1 MWTRRRAI
9 TGIAC
14 LGGASLTAAIPAVK
28 RATGVLD
35 TRGWPSLMD
44 ALPGRIQSEVRA
56 GRYQG
61 DLSQALRDAIETG
74 ADFIIPEGSFLFAGG
89 ILEIRTPGQRIVGT
103 GGVLRRLALRDG
115 IGLLISAPNVM
126 LDSVTLDGHAPVS
139 QPSHHND
146 MVKVAG
152 SGCTLNHLVVNGA
165 WGSNLRLDRVQH
177 CRVIRPILTQAHQN
191 NLIICNG
198 STDDITVDHPVCRG
212 ATTQNNIFVTASEG
226 SQDNGEFVSRIVI
239 TDPLCS
245 DAGDTG
251 IELGYHC
258 QDCSVTGGKIVNSTN
273 PALLQRDGRRNL
285 WKNVVVETKPLS
297 RQIATYDAVAVVPQW
312 EPATWDSNT
321 EFNAITIRG
330 RTTRSAFYWG
340 QSGIRRIDCHAS
352 AFAPRQDRVAD
363 GYPTVEAD
371 HVGSGDLKAGDVNNI
386 VVRGGMID
394 GFAIGDN
401 WNYDG
406 GRHQRIG
413 CITEDVVFTRCTQVF
428 NLYNVIPIRSRI
440 MRNTGSGNLRSEI
453 SLVGAHLVPSDEH
466 PYAGL
471 VYDDNS
477 FTAAKGFPPL
487 GFTLPENGRAR
498 DALLL
503 SKDSR
508 FMKIPV
514 SGAVAVSTSP
524 AKAGRYQLFM
534 EGAPVAFSVALGPN
548 GPVLRESTQLA
559 SPNGTTIEVTVE
571 NSRLV
576 LHQRAKTP
584 KPLWVKISGPGIQAG
599 PIA

>member
-9 TGIAC
+9 AGIAC
-14 LGGASLTAAIPAVK
+14 AGGASLTAAISGVN
-28 RATGVLD
+28 RATAALD

-44 ALPGRIQSEVRA
+44 ALPARIQSEVRA
-56 GRYQG
+56 GRYEG

-74 ADFIIPEGSFLFAGG
+74 TNFVIPKGRFCFAGG
-89 ILEIRTPGQRIVGT
+89 ILEMRTPGQRMVGT
-103 GGVLRRLALRDG
+103 GGVLRRLPLRDG
-115 IGLLISAPNVM
+115 IGLLISAPGVT
-126 LDSVTLDGHAPVS
+126 LDHITLDGHAPVS

-146 MVKVAG
+146 MVKVTG
-152 SGCTLNHLVVNGA
+152 SRCTLDHLVVDGA

-191 NLIICNG
+191 NLIVCNG
-198 STDDITVDHPVCRG
+198 STEDVTIERPVCTG

-226 SQDNGEFVSRIVI
+226 SQENGEFVSRIII

-258 QDCSVTGGKIVNSTN
+258 QDCSVTGGKVVNSTN

-312 EPATWDSNT
+312 EPTTWNSDT

-330 RTTRSAFYWG
+330 RATRSAFYWG
-340 QSGIRRIDCHAS
+340 QSGVRRIDCNAS
-352 AFAPRQDRVAD
+352 AFAPGQNGVTD
-363 GYPTVEAD
+363 GSAAVEAD
-371 HVGSGDLKAGDVNNI
+371 HVGSGDLKAGDVGNI
-386 VVRGGMID
+386 VVRGGTID

-413 CITEDVVFTRCTQVF
+413 CITEDVAFTRCTQVF
-428 NLYNVIPIRSRI
+428 NLYNVIPIRSKI
-440 MRNTGSGNLRSEI
+440 MRNAGSGNLRNEI
-453 SLVGAHLVPSDEH
+453 SLVGAHLVPSDEY
-466 PYAGL
+466 PDAGL

-477 FTAAKGFPPL
+477 FTPAKGLPPL
-487 GFTLPENGRAR
+487 GFILPTNGRAR
-498 DALLL
+498 DGLLL

-508 FMKIPV
+508 FVKIPV
-514 SGAVAVSTSP
+514 SGTVAASTSP
-524 AKAGRYQLFM
+524 AKTGRYRLSL
-534 EGAPVAFSVALGPN
+534 EGAPVDFSVSTGLN
-548 GPVLRESTQLA
+548 GPVLEGSTQLA
-559 SPNGTTIEVTVE
+559 TSNGTAIEVTVE
-571 NSRLV
+571 NGRLV
-576 LHQRAKTP
+576 LHQRAKMP
-584 KPLWVKISGPGIQAG
+584 KPLWVKISGPGIRAG
-599 PIA
+599 PMA

>member
-9 TGIAC
+9 AGLAC
-14 LGGASLTAAIPAVK
+14 LGGASLTAAIPRVK
-28 RATGVLD
+28 RVTDAID
-35 TRGWPSLMD
+35 TSGWPSLMD
-44 ALPGRIQSEVRA
+44 ALPKQIQSEVRA
-56 GRYQG
+56 GRYRG
-61 DLSQALRDAIETG
+61 DLSKALRDAIETG
-74 ADFIIPEGSFLFAGG
+74 ADFVIPEGSFYFVGG
-89 ILEIRTPGQRIVGT
+89 ILEVRTPDQRIVAT
-103 GGVLRRLALRDG
+103 GGVLRRLAQHDG
-115 IGLLISAPNVM
+115 IGLLISAPNVT
-126 LDSVTLDGHAPVS
+126 LDGIALDGHAPAS

-146 MVKVAG
+146 MVKVTG
-152 SGCTLNHLVVNGA
+152 SRCTLDHLVVNGA

-177 CRVIRPILTQAHQN
+177 CRVIRPILTDAHQN

-198 STDDITVDHPVCRG
+198 STEDITIEHPVCRG
-212 ATTQNNIFVTASEG
+212 ATTQNNIFITASEG
-226 SQDNGEFVSRIVI
+226 SQENGEFVSRIVI

-258 QDCSVTGGKIVNSTN
+258 QDCSVTGGRIVNSTN

-285 WKNVVVETKPLS
+285 WKNVVVETKLLS

-312 EPATWDSNT
+312 EPPTWDSDT

-330 RTTRSAFYWG
+330 RATRSAFYWG
-340 QSGIRRIDCHAS
+340 QSGVRRIDCNAS
-352 AFAPRQDRVAD
+352 AFASRQNGVVD
-363 GYPTVEAD
+363 GSAALEAD
-371 HVGSGDLKAGDVNNI
+371 HVGNGDLKAGDVSNI
-386 VVRGGMID
+386 VVRGGTID

-413 CITEDVVFTRCTQVF
+413 CITEGVAFTRCTQIF
-428 NLYNVIPIRSRI
+428 NLYNVIPIRSGI
-440 MRNTGSGNLRSEI
+440 QRNTGSGNLRSEI

-466 PYAGL
+466 PDAGL

-477 FTAAKGFPPL
+477 FTTARGSPPL

-498 DALLL
+498 DGLLL

-508 FMKIPV
+508 FVKIPV
-514 SGAVAVSTSP
+514 SGTVAASTGP
-524 AKAGRYQLFM
+524 AKTGRYRLSL
-534 EGAPVAFSVALGPN
+534 EGAPADFSVAPGLD
-548 GPVLRESTQLA
+548 GPVLRGSTRLA
-559 SPNGTTIEVTVE
+559 APNGTAIEVTVE

-576 LHQRAKTP
+576 LHQRAKMP
-584 KPLWVKISGPGIQAG
+584 KPLWVKISGPGIQAD
-599 PIA
+599 PMA